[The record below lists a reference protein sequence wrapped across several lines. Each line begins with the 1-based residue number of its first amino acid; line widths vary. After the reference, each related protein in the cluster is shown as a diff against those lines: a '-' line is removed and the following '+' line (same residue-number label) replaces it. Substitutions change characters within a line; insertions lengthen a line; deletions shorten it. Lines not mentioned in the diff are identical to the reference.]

1 VLNIYSDHV
10 FIPFSRSLGGN
21 KSFVRYIRHV
31 PFNVSNLCSG
41 VLWFVGNEKYREN
54 EPKNCEKWKK
64 GRTFKESKHDD
75 QDRKGWKMIE
85 K

>member
-1 VLNIYSDHV
+1 MFSFRSRVLSGVIRVLFVIRH
-10 FIPFSRSLGGN
+10 IPF
-21 KSFVRYIRHV
+21 Y
-31 PFNVSNLCSG
+31 VSNLCSG

-54 EPKNCEKWKK
+54 EPKKCEKWKK

-75 QDRKGWKMIE
+75 QDRKGGKMIE